1 MIPIFL
7 HFHSKPF
14 PLIVFQAIKA
24 NNSNTMPVR
33 SMHDVEMGLLNNPP
47 NQEAPT
53 TDENGSATGGTGEPP
68 ISDSSFLFPMPAMPM
83 GGSTGMTSK
92 PKVKPH
98 PAEVVDEFSRGLFPL
113 GFALCNVVYWLYYL
127 YFTEMDLETL
137 QNHLRESKDV

>member
-53 TDENGSATGGTGEPP
+53 SDENGSATGGTGEPP
-68 ISDSSFLFPMPAMPM
+68 ISDSSFLFPMPTMTV
-83 GGSTGMTSK
+83 GGSTSK